1 MVRYQ
6 FLFCKFNM
14 KNRVFTAVVS
24 ALVWALGTGTYAA
37 ESSTAQVYE
46 AVSAAV
52 RPTMEKHHIPGMAVA
67 LVLGEATYVF
77 NYGVADVDKQTPV
90 SDATMFEVGSI
101 SKTFTATLA
110 TYAETVGALHL
121 SDAVEKHLPK
131 LTGTD
136 FGRIQL
142 LHLGTHTVGGM
153 PLQVPDGIQDSSQ
166 LLAYLRDWQPA
177 YPVGTMRTYANPSIG
192 MLGWIT
198 AQSLGQ
204 DFSTA
209 VTQKIFEPL
218 GLNNT
223 YLRVPAHKMEH
234 YAWGYNAKNQAVRV
248 NSGLLDSEAYG
259 IKTTAKDLAT
269 FVKANMGMLPVERTL
284 QTALSH
290 THKPYFST
298 GQMTQ
303 NLIWEEYAM
312 PVTLSTLQDGN
323 SPSQTLNPTPVRS
336 VSPESVVRNHVW
348 VNKTGATNGFDAY
361 VAYVPAKN
369 FGVVLLA
376 NKNYPNAARVEIA
389 HRIYQTL
396 KP

>member
-1 MVRYQ
+1 
-6 FLFCKFNM
+6 M

-37 ESSTAQVYE
+37 ESSTAQAYE

-52 RPTMEKHHIPGMAVA
+52 RPAMEKHHIPGMAVA
-67 LVLGEATYVF
+67 LVLGQATYVF

-101 SKTFTATLA
+101 SKTFTTTLA

-142 LHLGTHTVGGM
+142 MHLGTHTVGGM
-153 PLQVPDGIQDSSQ
+153 PLQVPDGIQDSSE

-177 YPVGTMRTYANPSIG
+177 YPVGIMRTYANPSIG
-192 MLGWIT
+192 ILGWIA

-223 YLRVPAHKMEH
+223 YLRVPVHKMGR

-248 NSGLLDSEAYG
+248 NPGLLDSEAYG

-312 PVTLSTLQDGN
+312 PVTLSTLRDGN
-323 SPSQTLNPTPVRS
+323 SPSQTLNPTPVSS
-336 VSPESVVRNHVW
+336 VSPERVVRNHVW
-348 VNKTGATNGFDAY
+348 VNKTGATNGFGAY
-361 VAYVPAKN
+361 VAYVPAEQ

>member
-1 MVRYQ
+1 
-6 FLFCKFNM
+6 M

-37 ESSTAQVYE
+37 ESSTAQAYE

-52 RPTMEKHHIPGMAVA
+52 RPVMEKHHIPGMAVA

-90 SDATMFEVGSI
+90 SDATIFEVGSI
-101 SKTFTATLA
+101 SKTFTATLT
-110 TYAETVGALHL
+110 TYAETVSALHL

-142 LHLGTHTVGGM
+142 MHLGTHTVGGM

-248 NSGLLDSEAYG
+248 NPGLLDSEAYG

-312 PVTLSTLQDGN
+312 PVTLSALQDGN
-323 SPSQTLNPTPVRS
+323 SPSQTLNPTPVSS
-336 VSPESVVRNHVW
+336 VSPERVVRNHVW
-348 VNKTGATNGFDAY
+348 VNKTGATNGFGAY
-361 VAYVPAKN
+361 VAYVPAEQ

>member
-1 MVRYQ
+1 
-6 FLFCKFNM
+6 
-14 KNRVFTAVVS
+14 
-24 ALVWALGTGTYAA
+24 
-37 ESSTAQVYE
+37 
-46 AVSAAV
+46 
-52 RPTMEKHHIPGMAVA
+52 
-67 LVLGEATYVF
+67 
-77 NYGVADVDKQTPV
+77 
-90 SDATMFEVGSI
+90 SI

-166 LLAYLRDWQPA
+166 LLAYLRDWHPA

-234 YAWGYNAKNQAVRV
+234 YAWGYNAKNQAVRI
-248 NSGLLDSEAYG
+248 NPGLLDSEAYS

-269 FVKANMGMLPVERTL
+269 FVKANMGMLPVEYTL
-284 QTALSH
+284 QTALNH

-323 SPSQTLNPTPVRS
+323 SPSQILNPTPVRS

-348 VNKTGATNGFDAY
+348 VNKTGATNGFGAY
-361 VAYVPAKN
+361 VAYVPAEH